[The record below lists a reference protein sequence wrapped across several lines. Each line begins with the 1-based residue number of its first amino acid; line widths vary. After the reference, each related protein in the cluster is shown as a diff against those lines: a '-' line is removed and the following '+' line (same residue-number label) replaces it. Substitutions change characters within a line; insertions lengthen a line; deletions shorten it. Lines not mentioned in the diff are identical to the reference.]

1 MRKNLHMDWPEAADS
16 LTLEQML
23 EFKRLAEAAHNACRD
38 LVGSEAPMCL
48 EAVSD
53 YFGMSFSYVVEEL
66 ENLAC
71 ALDSRIDELS
81 ALADQKE
88 AHDA

>member
-1 MRKNLHMDWPEAADS
+1 MNRPMEWPKAADG
-16 LTLEQML
+16 LTLEQMR
-23 EFKRLAEAAHNACRD
+23 EFKDLAKAAHNACVD
-38 LVGSEAPMCL
+38 LVGNNAPICL

-66 ENLAC
+66 GNLAC

-81 ALADQKE
+81 ALADR
-88 AHDA
+88 